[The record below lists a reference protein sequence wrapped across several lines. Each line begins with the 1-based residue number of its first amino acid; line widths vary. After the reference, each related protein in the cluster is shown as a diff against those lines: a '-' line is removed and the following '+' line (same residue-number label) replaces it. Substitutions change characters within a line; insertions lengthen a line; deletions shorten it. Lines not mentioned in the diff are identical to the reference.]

1 MVLRTLTRLGA
12 ATVLALAGLIP
23 VPASAAQL
31 VTDPASLVNPFI
43 GTSNAAND
51 FPGAD
56 VPFGMVQWSPDTPS
70 RPQGGGYAYNDSSIT
85 GFSLTHLSGPG
96 CGADGDV
103 PILPTVGAVNTGAS
117 DNLLARQR
125 VGQRGRL
132 HRTLN
137 NGVKTELTAA
147 LRSGMARFTFP
158 STTQAN
164 LSSS

>member
-43 GTSNAAND
+43 GTSNAADD

-70 RPQGGGYAYNDSSIT
+70 RPDGGGYEYNDSTIT
-85 GFSLTHLSGPG
+85 GFSLTHLAGPG

-103 PILPTVGAVNTGAS
+103 PILPTVGAVNTGATAV
-117 DNLLARQR
+117 LLPRQR
-125 VGQRGRL
+125 VGDAGVLLGRSA
-132 HRTLN
+132 
-137 NGVKTELTAA
+137 TAS
-147 LRSGMARFTFP
+147 RP
-158 STTQAN
+158 S
-164 LSSS
+164 